1 MAADTGTV
9 FVVDDDP
16 SVRNAVARLLRS
28 TGLEAIAF
36 GSAEEFLA
44 GPPPESPCCV
54 VLDVRLPGV
63 SGLDLQEELG
73 QSRREVP
80 IIFITGHGSV
90 PITVRA
96 MKAGAFDFLEK
107 PFDDQA
113 LLDAVQWALERDQH
127 YLKARAELLSVKLRL
142 RRLTPRERE
151 VMELVVEGFLN
162 KQIGGLL
169 GASEKTI
176 KVHRARVMRKMEA
189 ESVAD
194 LVRMAEKAGIF
205 GEQD

>member
-1 MAADTGTV
+1 VASVETGTV
-9 FVVDDDP
+9 FVVDDDQ
-16 SVRNAVARLLRS
+16 SVRTAIARLLRS
-28 TGLEAIAF
+28 TGLDVVVF
-36 GSAEEFLA
+36 GSAEEFLSE
-44 GPPPESPCCV
+44 PPPEHPSCV

-73 QSRREVP
+73 QSRRELP
-80 IIFITGHGSV
+80 IIFITGHGNV

-113 LLDAVQWALERDQH
+113 LLDAVQWALERDHH
-127 YLKARAELLSVKLRL
+127 YLKARAEVALVKHRL

-151 VMELVVEGFLN
+151 VMELVVEGLLN

-194 LVRMAEKAGIF
+194 LVRMAEKAGVF
-205 GEQD
+205 SD

>member
-1 MAADTGTV
+1 MDLAETGTV
-9 FVVDDDP
+9 FVVDDDQ
-16 SVRNAVARLLRS
+16 SVRTAIARLLRS
-28 TGLEAIAF
+28 ASLEVELF

-44 GPPPESPCCV
+44 HAPPEHPCCV

-73 QSRREVP
+73 HGRRELP
-80 IIFITGHGSV
+80 IIFITGHGNV

-113 LLDAVQWALERDQH
+113 LLDAVHWALERDQQ
-127 YLKARAELLSVKLRL
+127 YLKSRAEMAVVKRRL
-142 RRLTPRERE
+142 KRLTPRERE
-151 VMELVVEGFLN
+151 VMELVVEGLLN

-189 ESVAD
+189 ESVPD
-194 LVRMAEKAGIF
+194 LVRMAEKAGVF
-205 GEQD
+205 DD

>member
-1 MAADTGTV
+1 MTSVETGTV
-9 FVVDDDP
+9 FVVDDDQ
-16 SVRNAVARLLRS
+16 SVRNAIARLLRS
-28 TGLEAIAF
+28 TGLDVAVF

-44 GPPPESPCCV
+44 ESPPEHPSCV

-73 QSRREVP
+73 HSRRELP
-80 IIFITGHGSV
+80 IIFITGHGNV

-107 PFDDQA
+107 PFDDQV

-127 YLKARAELLSVKLRL
+127 YLKARAEVESVKQRL

-151 VMELVVEGFLN
+151 VMELVVEGLLN

-205 GEQD
+205 ND